1 MSKINKQ
8 KKECAALRTSLTK
21 TLSNLK
27 LELEK
32 TSLDKSVVLDTTMKL
47 DELMNRL
54 KTYDDSI
61 IDLMSELAD
70 SNEQTIY
77 TSIRG

>member
-1 MSKINKQ
+1 M
-8 KKECAALRTSLTK
+8 
-21 TLSNLK
+21 
-27 LELEK
+27 ELEK
-32 TSLDKSVVLDTTMKL
+32 TSLDVLDTIMKL

-70 SNEQTIY
+70 SNEQAIY